1 MPMGRMNILDAQ
13 QQALGFLME
22 QAAYIEPQVYETQY
36 PTVQYSGLIPVD
48 NSAPEWTKSITYYS
62 TDKVGKAEWFHADAK
77 DIPVADVS
85 RAKFESGIEMA
96 GIGYDYN
103 LEELAQ
109 AMMLGMN
116 LTTDRA
122 DAARRAYEEFVD
134 LRLLY
139 GDDDKGWTG
148 LINDAT
154 VTVVEADGAATDWAS
169 KDGDAIIKDVND
181 ALSGIWTSTLQIE
194 MADTVLLP
202 PGAAAFIATKRLDD
216 TVETS
221 VFEWLRRYNVYT
233 MQTGQP
239 LNFATVRGLETA
251 GTGSGGRMIVY
262 RKDPQVLKAHIP
274 MPHRFLPAYQD
285 GPMRY
290 LVPGIFR
297 FGGLDVRRPKSI
309 RYVDGITTNIS

>member
-1 MPMGRMNILDAQ
+1 MRLSFTDAQ
-13 QQALGFLME
+13 QQALGFLVE
-22 QAAYIEPQVYETQY
+22 QTAYIEPQVYETQY
-36 PTVQYSGLIPVD
+36 PTIQYPNLIPVD

-62 TDKVGKAEWFHADAK
+62 TDKVGEAQWFHASAK

-85 RAKFESGIEMA
+85 RAKYEAGVSMA
-96 GIGYDYN
+96 GIGYMYD
-103 LEELAQ
+103 LEEIAQ
-109 AMMLGMN
+109 AMQLGIN

-134 LRLLY
+134 ERLLT
-139 GDDDKGWTG
+139 GDTDKGWTG
-148 LINDAT
+148 LLNEAVN
-154 VTVVEADGAATDWAS
+154 VTVIEAAGADTSWGA

-202 PGAAAFIATKRLDD
+202 PSAAALIATKRLDD
-216 TVETS
+216 MVEIS
-221 VFEWLRRYNVYT
+221 VFDWLRKYNVYT

-239 LNFATVRGLETA
+239 LNFATCRGLETA
-251 GTGSGGRMIVY
+251 GSESGGRMVVY

-285 GPMRY
+285 GPVRFV
-290 LVPGIFR
+290 VPGIFR
-297 FGGLDVRRPKSI
+297 FGGLDIRRPKSI
-309 RYVDGITTNIS
+309 RYVDGITTDIS

>member
-1 MPMGRMNILDAQ
+1 MPLSFLDAQ
-13 QQALGFLME
+13 QQALGFLVE
-22 QAAYIEPQVYETQY
+22 QTAFIEPQVYETQY
-36 PTVQYSGLIPVD
+36 PTIQYPNLIPVD
-48 NSAPEWTKSITYYS
+48 NSAPEWTKSVTYYS
-62 TDKVGKAEWFHADAK
+62 TDKVGEAQWFHAHAK

-85 RAKFESGIEMA
+85 RNKFEAGISMA
-96 GIGYDYN
+96 GIGYMYD

-109 AMMLGMN
+109 AMQLGIN

-134 LRLLY
+134 LRLLE

-154 VTVVEADGAATDWAS
+154 ITTVEASGADTSWTA
-169 KDGDAIIKDVND
+169 KDGDAIIADVND
-181 ALSGIWTSTLQIE
+181 ALSGVWTSTLQIE
-194 MADTVLLP
+194 MADTILLP
-202 PGAAAFIATKRLDD
+202 PGTAAYIATKRLDD
-216 TVETS
+216 AVEIS

-251 GTGSGGRMIVY
+251 GTESGGRMIAY

-285 GPMRY
+285 GPVRFV
-290 LVPGIFR
+290 VPGIFR

-309 RYVDGITTNIS
+309 RYVDGIVSDIS